1 MIHPCC
7 YVVMVGVRSKYNNT
21 IVTVEYMVDGWW
33 DGGMVVGPSFY
44 TSSRIESWDPGPG
57 CSHFVLS
64 TESCM

>member
-1 MIHPCC
+1 
-7 YVVMVGVRSKYNNT
+7 MVGVRSKYNNT

-33 DGGMVVGPSFY
+33 DGGMVVSLFFWTLLLCPG
-44 TSSRIESWDPGPG
+44 RIESWDPGPG